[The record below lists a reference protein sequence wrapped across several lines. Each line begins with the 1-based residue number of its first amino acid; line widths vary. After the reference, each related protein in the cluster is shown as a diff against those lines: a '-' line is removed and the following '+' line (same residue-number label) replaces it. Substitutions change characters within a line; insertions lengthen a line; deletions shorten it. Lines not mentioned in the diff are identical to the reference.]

1 MSIIKQYHKQDFL
14 AHKDHSAL
22 SQLIDDQYA
31 KCLGIAYRYCK
42 SDDQAN
48 ELCSQ
53 CFITTLKN
61 LLAEEEPEEF
71 DENIFVRRFII
82 CIVKQILN
90 QRKGELIA
98 DTTIVASSKR
108 NEANLFSDSDY
119 YKTLSPQ
126 DFIEHLRKLNT
137 IQQILYNLYCID
149 QFKIND
155 IANII
160 QHHELSVKSII
171 ERSRFNLISSIKS
184 VV

>member
-1 MSIIKQYHKQDFL
+1 MSIIKHYHKQDFL

-22 SQLIDDQYA
+22 SRLIDDQYA

-42 SDDQAN
+42 SDEQAN
-48 ELCSQ
+48 ELSSQ

-71 DENIFVRRFII
+71 DENTFVRQFII
-82 CIVKQILN
+82 CIVKTILA

-98 DTTIVASSKR
+98 DTVIVTSLKR
-108 NEANLFSDSDY
+108 SETNLFSDSDY

-126 DFIEHLRKLNT
+126 DFIHHLRKLNT
-137 IQQILYNLYCID
+137 VQQIIYNLYCID
-149 QFKIND
+149 QFTIKD

-160 QHHELSVKSII
+160 QHHELSIKALI
-171 ERSRFNLISSIKS
+171 ERARFNLISSIKS
-184 VV
+184 IV